1 MKVVFNIRVEKD
13 LTEAEQGYLFHNN
26 ITTSN
31 TLTEH
36 ILSSPA
42 FVEDL
47 LLSLDFNRLLDFNA
61 EVIL

>member
-1 MKVVFNIRVEKD
+1 MKVVYNIRVEKD
-13 LTEAEQGYLFHNN
+13 LTEEEQCYLFHNN

-36 ILSSPA
+36 ILSSPT

-47 LLSLDFNRLLDFNA
+47 LSNLDANSLLDFNA